1 MKKILAFLLAV
12 ILVLSVGVTSFS
24 ALDADVNAGTQAG
37 SSLDEVTPDE
47 SSKDEASKD
56 EASKDEATF
65 DEAHLR
71 QLVLEFILN
80 SVHVDIDLFADV
92 EYSLDMIITHKSEA
106 TADYAVFDLNFVCND
121 EDEYCEIGTTAMK
134 IGNSI
139 YTNEIN
145 YRVSGYIGL
154 GYFVVIPETEQVLLI
169 EDALAGNFES
179 LKELCR
185 EAGFGRIIGDANKD
199 GKITIMDATYI
210 QKLAAGFEGYENEQM
225 YLDVC
230 RGPLDFDGNYKVNI
244 KDATNIQ
251 KYLAD
256 LPFIFCGSSCEIYT
270 EVPKDAEKLECTADV
285 IKNHS
290 GFEKGFYTYITTT
303 EEYAEVFFEESEV
316 YNDVFFAENDLV
328 VSSRIFGSGSMGY
341 GFSGLYRLGDTLYL
355 ECRIFDIPPGFA
367 GTCDVVEKVVVAQVS
382 KELTQGVTEVF
393 RYEDHIF

>member
-1 MKKILAFLLAV
+1 MKNILAFLLSMIMV
-12 ILVLSVGVTSFS
+12 MSVGSASFS
-24 ALDADVNAGTQAG
+24 ALDADVNEGTQAG
-37 SSLDEVTPDE
+37 STLDEATY
-47 SSKDEASKD
+47 DEASKD

-71 QLVLEFILN
+71 QLVLEFILS
-80 SVHVDIDLFADV
+80 SVNVDIELFADV

-121 EDEYCEIGTTAMK
+121 EDEYCEQGKTAMK
-134 IGNSI
+134 IGDSI

-145 YRVSGYIGL
+145 YMVSGYIGL
-154 GYFVVIPETEQVLLI
+154 GYFVVNVETEQVQLI
-169 EDALAGNFES
+169 EDALAEDFEN

-199 GKITIMDATYI
+199 GKITVKDATYI
-210 QKLAAGFEGYENEQM
+210 QKFAAGFEGYENEEM

-230 RGPLDFDGNYKVNI
+230 RGPLDFDGNYKVNV

-256 LPFIFCGSSCEIYT
+256 LPFIFCGSFCEIYT
-270 EVPKDAEKLECTADV
+270 EIPKDAEKLECSAKV
-285 IKNHS
+285 INNHS
-290 GFEKGFYTYITTT
+290 GFEYGYFEYITST
-303 EEYAEVFFEESEV
+303 EEYAEVFFEDSEI

-341 GFSGLYRLGDTLYL
+341 GFGGLYRMGNTLYL
-355 ECRIFDIPPGFA
+355 ECRILDIPPGFA
-367 GTCDVVEKVVVAQVS
+367 GTCDVVEKVIFAEVS
-382 KELTQGVTEVF
+382 KELTRGVTELF
-393 RYEDHIF
+393 RYEDYIF